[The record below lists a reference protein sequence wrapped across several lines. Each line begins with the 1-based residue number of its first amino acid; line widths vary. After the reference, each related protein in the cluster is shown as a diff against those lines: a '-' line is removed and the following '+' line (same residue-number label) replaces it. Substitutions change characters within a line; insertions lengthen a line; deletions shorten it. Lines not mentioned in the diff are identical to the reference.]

1 MLCGLRWLQGSDEF
15 GLGMCGGVWRRK
27 ERKRMRIIL
36 KQMSCCHEP
45 HEMAMTIC
53 VNYTTLLL
61 AAALRVPTNW
71 SCSPLRMLSQSEGD
85 LQGIYT
91 VQLQSCPQVS
101 SVKSQL
107 KKKATKLLEVAA
119 WSPGVGRWIWSPG
132 ACDQTTWSLP
142 ALSRPIFWVVSAFV
156 AEDEPRPLQPRD
168 VAIPPWGG
176 QAARGITAGKV

>member
-1 MLCGLRWLQGSDEF
+1 MLCRLQWLRVSDKF
-15 GLGMCGGVWRRK
+15 GLGVCVGVWRRK
-27 ERKRMRIIL
+27 ERKRMGIIL

-45 HEMAMTIC
+45 HKMAMTVC

-61 AAALRVPTNW
+61 AAAAPRVPTTW

-91 VQLQSCPQVS
+91 VQLQTS
-101 SVKSQL
+101 SPISKSQL

-142 ALSRPIFWVVSAFV
+142 ALSRPIFWVVSTFMAD
-156 AEDEPRPLQPRD
+156 DEPPPLQPRD
-168 VAIPPWGG
+168 VAISSWGG